1 MITIKTHTEPI
12 TMRVIPRIKDIGII
26 NARLINEKTEE
37 LIELEDIEY
46 EYIDGFLY
54 FQLDYIFDKDLS
66 TFSID
71 LIYDNNYVHRG
82 RIQVINNE
90 EINEQTEIIY
100 V

>member
-12 TMRVIPRIKDIGII
+12 IMRIIPRIKDLGII

-54 FQLDYIFDKDLS
+54 FQLNYIFDKDLS

-71 LIYDNNYVHRG
+71 LL
-82 RIQVINNE
+82 
-90 EINEQTEIIY
+90 
-100 V
+100 

>member
-12 TMRVIPRIKDIGII
+12 IMRVIPRIKDLGVIK
-26 NARLINEKTEE
+26 ARLINEKTEE

-71 LIYDNNYVHRG
+71 LIYDNSYVHRG

>member
-12 TMRVIPRIKDIGII
+12 TMRVIPRIKDIGVI
-26 NARLINEKTEE
+26 NARLINEKTED
-37 LIELEDIEY
+37 LIEFDNVQY
-46 EYIDGFLY
+46 FYINGFLH

-71 LIYDNNYVHRG
+71 LRDDRDYIYRG

>member
-1 MITIKTHTEPI
+1 MITIKTNTEPI
-12 TMRVIPRIKDIGII
+12 IMRVIPRIKDLGII

-37 LIELEDIEY
+37 LTELEDVEY

-54 FQLDYIFDKDLS
+54 FQLNYIFDKDLS

-71 LIYDNNYVHRG
+71 LRDDRDYIYRG

-90 EINEQTEIIY
+90 TINEQTEIIY

>member
-1 MITIKTHTEPI
+1 MITIKTNTEPI
-12 TMRVIPRIKDIGII
+12 IMRVIPRIKDIGSIT
-26 NARLINEKTEE
+26 ARLINEKTEE

-54 FQLDYIFDKDLS
+54 FQLNYIFDKDLS

-71 LIYDNNYVHRG
+71 LIYDKRYVYRG
-82 RIQVINNE
+82 RIQVINDE
-90 EINEQTEIIY
+90 TINEQTEIIY